1 MDLLNC
7 MDQSGAKYGKL
18 ILIFVGVSILWLW
31 VEQLSMIILLSRRQ
45 NVWKVEDT
53 MGCHP
58 FYNISLSSFE
68 YT

>member
-1 MDLLNC
+1 MW
-7 MDQSGAKYGKL
+7 
-18 ILIFVGVSILWLW
+18 VGVVGRCWNRRVVVAGVVAGVVGIG
-31 VEQLSMIILLSRRQ
+31 VQLSMIILLSRRQ